1 MDEYKASQERKHDQK
16 INRTSAISMTR
27 EILVSLFLKG
37 KIKPA
42 IEAFD
47 LIVEATREIIR
58 PNRKMERKHKQ
69 KKLYSMNYKPL

>member
-1 MDEYKASQERKHDQK
+1 
-16 INRTSAISMTR
+16 MTR